1 MNYLHLNIFHVFGSV
16 LLFTFINLNWRI
28 KSKMKRKDNM
38 QKLIN
43 GLTIYKYIEDYSM
56 QHSFCR

>member
-28 KSKMKRKDNM
+28 KSKMKRKDNT
-38 QKLIN
+38 QKLVS
-43 GLTIYKYIEDYSM
+43 GLKIYKYIEDYSM
-56 QHSFCR
+56 QYSSCG